1 MTQLTLS
8 LIVDQA
14 HKSNAQYYKKIF
26 EPEDWNKLTKEKI
39 EIEELSDD
47 FENVV
52 NEVIQ
57 GIHQALRQLSHH
69 KNMLLQMD
77 IDNEFYKA
85 LIFWIISFRNTTY
98 EFSLE
103 LASAKTKKV
112 KLHNEWLYGPGGSFT
127 TTYNVIGQKID
138 AIVTTGDTEI
148 ACCVWKAPGITTSVA
163 HEQQT
168 KNMRSNAYLCRNL
181 NSLPFAKD
189 CSPHVLYMDWIT
201 YVPPVLARK
210 ECQEEHEKYDHKV
223 PESEF
228 DTADPEIFYTPKTSR
243 AYAATPAE

>member
-1 MTQLTLS
+1 MKNMTQLTLS

-39 EIEELSDD
+39 EIEELCDD
-47 FENVV
+47 FKNVV

-57 GIHQALRQLSHH
+57 
-69 KNMLLQMD
+69 NMLLQTD
-77 IDNEFYKA
+77 IDNEILQGIDILDY
-85 LIFWIISFRNTTY
+85 
-98 EFSLE
+98 LE

-112 KLHNEWLYGPGGSFT
+112 KLHNERLYGPGGSFT
-127 TTYNVIGQKID
+127 TTHNVIGRKID

-163 HEQQT
+163 YEQQT

-189 CSPHVLYMDWIT
+189 CSPHVLYMDWI
-201 YVPPVLARK
+201 
-210 ECQEEHEKYDHKV
+210 
-223 PESEF
+223 
-228 DTADPEIFYTPKTSR
+228 SR
-243 AYAATPAE
+243 FTIL